1 MAALG
6 TLSDME
12 LLDLLKS
19 GSQAAF
25 KEIYARYWHPLYL
38 HAYHMLGDEDD
49 AQDIIQELFIAF
61 WNKPE
66 SLSIHTSVKS
76 FLYAATRNRVLNQIR
91 KSKTNQNFIQ
101 LLGQGITE
109 KDFKTVEDLDLKE
122 LTRIIDEEV
131 QKLPPRMREVFELS
145 RKNFLTH
152 KEIAAQLGT
161 SEETVKKQ
169 ISNSLKV
176 LRLKL
181 QHHHLLV
188 AALFIEAMKR

>member
-1 MAALG
+1 MVAIG

-12 LLDLLKS
+12 LVGSLKL
-19 GSQAAF
+19 GNQAAF

-38 HAYHMLGDEDD
+38 HACHMLDDEDE
-49 AQDIIQELFIAF
+49 AQDIIQELFIAL

-66 SLSIHTSVKS
+66 CLWVHTSLKS

-109 KDFKTVEDLDLKE
+109 KDFKTVNDIDLKE

-145 RKNFLTH
+145 RKDFLTH

-169 ISNSLKV
+169 ISTSLRV
-176 LRLKL
+176 LRVKL
-181 QHHHLLV
+181 QHNHLLV

>member
-25 KEIYARYWHPLYL
+25 KEIYARYWQPLYL
-38 HAYHMLGDEDD
+38 HAYHMLGDEDE

-61 WNKPE
+61 WHKPE
-66 SLSIHTSVKS
+66 SLSVHTSLKS

-109 KDFKTVEDLDLKE
+109 KDFKTVEDIDLKE

-131 QKLPPRMREVFELS
+131 QKLPQRMREVFELS

-169 ISNSLKV
+169 ISNSLRV